1 MTDMSATAAHGETA
15 ASPAD
20 DRPPTDQAT
29 TPTYGEAEP
38 LDMLAGP
45 HAEARRRAEDGDL
58 TGARTMLEEALAD
71 GELRL
76 GRHDPRLAPLMVDLA
91 TIARNLGN
99 LTEAQAQLRRAYG
112 IVVATS
118 GPDNATAL
126 SIEGRLAAVTY
137 RLGEPTEP
145 YDWHLTNV
153 GGRVLGPDHPAI
165 RGALQRLSMAQA
177 MPSEAPPF
185 EGPPFEGS
193 EEYEPEE
200 PTEREPAEPGFAP
213 HYVPSSHSAGVYD
226 RMEPPAHGPPDPA
239 GIYVVGPP
247 PRTYQQVEVQD
258 EPPMPRPRP
267 SRKRGHGGGVA
278 LVASLGLTIF
288 VAAVVIAMQLFGPGA
303 ADPNPGAAGDPTA
316 GPTSEAAPTGQPAT
330 TVPVDGRPPTDV
342 ALRDEGGSVTL
353 TWVDPSGGRVS
364 FVVSGG
370 REDTTAGLL
379 ETVPV
384 GRTTATIYG
393 LNIRYDYCFTVA
405 AVWSADV
412 IAPSIRTC
420 TNRLPPPSA
429 R

>member
-1 MTDMSATAAHGETA
+1 MTDMSATAAHGEA
-15 ASPAD
+15 DASPAD
-20 DRPPTDQAT
+20 DQPPA
-29 TPTYGEAEP
+29 PTHSEAEP
-38 LDMLAGP
+38 IDMLAGP

-58 TGARTMLEEALAD
+58 TGARTMLEDALAA
-71 GELRL
+71 GELRY

-99 LTEAQAQLRRAYG
+99 LTEAQAQLHRAYG

-177 MPSEAPPF
+177 MPPEPPPY
-185 EGPPFEGS
+185 EGP
-193 EEYEPEE
+193 EEYEPDE

-213 HYVPSSHSAGVYD
+213 HYVPSTESAGVYD
-226 RMEPPAHGPPDPA
+226 RQEPA

-247 PRTYQQVEVQD
+247 PRTYQQVEVYD

-267 SRKRGHGGGVA
+267 SRKRGHGGGVV

-288 VAAVVIAMQLFGPGA
+288 VAAVVIAMQLFGPGP
-303 ADPNPGAAGDPTA
+303 ADPGSGAVGGPSSSTVATATPTA
-316 GPTSEAAPTGQPAT
+316 TIIADPL
-330 TVPVDGRPPTDV
+330 PPTEV
-342 ALRDEGGSVTL
+342 TLRDDGGSVTL
-353 TWVDPSGGRVS
+353 TWVDPSGGRVP
-364 FVVSGG
+364 FIVAGG
-370 REDTTAGLL
+370 REDATSGLL

-384 GRTTATIYG
+384 GRTTSTIYG

-405 AVWSADV
+405 AVWSADM

-420 TNRLPPPSA
+420 TNRLSPPSA

>member
-15 ASPAD
+15 AGPAD
-20 DRPPTDQAT
+20 DHPPTDQAT
-29 TPTYGEAEP
+29 TPAYGEAEP

-58 TGARTMLEEALAD
+58 TGARTMLEEALAG

-165 RGALQRLSMAQA
+165 RGALQRLSKAQA
-177 MPSEAPPF
+177 MPPSAPPL
-185 EGPPFEGS
+185 EGS

-213 HYVPSSHSAGVYD
+213 HYFPAYVPSSHSAGVYD
-226 RMEPPAHGPPDPA
+226 RMEPPAADPADPA

-247 PRTYQQVEVQD
+247 PRTYQQVEVYD

-288 VAAVVIAMQLFGPGA
+288 VAAVVIAMQLFRPGA
-303 ADPNPGAAGDPTA
+303 ADPGPGAAGDPTA
-316 GPTSEAAPTGQPAT
+316 GATSDAAPTGQPAT
-330 TVPVDGRPPTDV
+330 TGPGDGRPPTDV
-342 ALRDEGGSVTL
+342 VLRDEGGSVTL

-364 FVVSGG
+364 FIVAGG
-370 REDTTAGLL
+370 REDATAGLL

-384 GRTTATIYG
+384 GRTTSTIYG

-420 TNRLPPPSA
+420 TNRLPPPSV

>member
-15 ASPAD
+15 ASPDGGPPPD
-20 DRPPTDQAT
+20 DGAPRTGD
-29 TPTYGEAEP
+29 EAVDG
-38 LDMLAGP
+38 LSGP
-45 HAEARRRAEDGDL
+45 HAEARRRAEEGDL
-58 TGARTMLEEALAD
+58 TGARTMLEEALAT
-71 GELRL
+71 GELLL

-99 LTEAQAQLRRAYG
+99 LTEAQSQLRRAYG
-112 IVVATS
+112 IVVAS
-118 GPDNATAL
+118 AGPDNATAL

-165 RGALQRLSMAQA
+165 RGALQRLAMIQA
-177 MPSEAPPF
+177 TPDPVAYD
-185 EGPPFEGS
+185 GPYD
-193 EEYEPEE
+193 EYESEE
-200 PTEREPAEPGFAP
+200 PTEQGPEPGFAP
-213 HYVPSSHSAGVYD
+213 HYVPSSHAPGVYD
-226 RMEPPAHGPPDPA
+226 RQDPPAYGPPDAA

-247 PRTYQQVEVQD
+247 PRTYPEVEVYE
-258 EPPMPRPRP
+258 EPPLPRPRP
-267 SRKRGHGGGVA
+267 RKRGHGGGVA

-303 ADPNPGAAGDPTA
+303 RDPSAGAVTEPSPTTA
-316 GPTSEAAPTGQPAT
+316 TDTTATDTTPPAT
-330 TVPVDGRPPTDV
+330 TAPAGALPPTEV

-353 TWVDPSGGRVS
+353 TWVDPSDGRVPFIVTGGRV
-364 FVVSGG
+364 
-370 REDTTAGLL
+370 DATPGLL
-379 ETVPV
+379 ESVPV
-384 GRTTATIYG
+384 GRTTSTLYG
-393 LNIRYDYCFTVA
+393 LNVRYDYCFTVA

-420 TNRLPPPSA
+420 TNRLPTPSA

>member
-1 MTDMSATAAHGETA
+1 MTDMSATAAHGEA
-15 ASPAD
+15 AAGPAD
-20 DRPPTDQAT
+20 DNPHGAP
-29 TPTYGEAEP
+29 EP
-38 LDMLAGP
+38 VDPLAGP
-45 HAEARRRAEDGDL
+45 HAEARRRAEEGDL
-58 TGARTMLEEALAD
+58 TGARTMLEEALAA

-118 GPDNATAL
+118 GPDDATAL
-126 SIEGRLAAVTY
+126 SIEGRLAAITY

-165 RGALQRLSMAQA
+165 RGALQRLSRAQA
-177 MPSEAPPF
+177 RY
-185 EGPPFEGS
+185 
-193 EEYEPEE
+193 EEYVPDEPDEPDE

-213 HYVPSSHSAGVYD
+213 HYVPSAHAAGVYD
-226 RMEPPAHGPPDPA
+226 RREPPEQAD
-239 GIYVVGPP
+239 IYVVGPP
-247 PRTYQQVEVQD
+247 PRTYQQVEVYD

-288 VAAVVIAMQLFGPGA
+288 VAAVVIAMQLFGARGG
-303 ADPNPGAAGDPTA
+303 DPVGGPTA
-316 GPTSEAAPTGQPAT
+316 GPASDAVTTEPLPAT
-330 TVPVDGRPPTDV
+330 SAPAGALPPTDV
-342 ALRDEGGSVTL
+342 VLRDEGGSVTL
-353 TWVDPSGGRVS
+353 TWADPSGGRVP
-364 FVVSGG
+364 FIVAGG
-370 REDTTAGLL
+370 RTDTTATPL

-384 GRTTATIYG
+384 GRTTSTIYG
-393 LNIRYDYCFTVA
+393 LNVRYDYCFTVA

-420 TNRLPPPSA
+420 TNRLPSPSA